1 MDEILTIRATFSFI
15 LAAPVI
21 CAWPR
26 QSAFELPLSMKL
38 DLFTDGGIVLADRL
52 SDGGL
57 GRTVPDA
64 SFNDPPLLGREM
76 RDVFIGIHE
85 KTFLSRRHCQGSK
98 LYRSVRLISMPVK
111 LDSHVRLTSRC

>member
-1 MDEILTIRATFSFI
+1 MSE
-15 LAAPVI
+15 I
-21 CAWPR
+21 CARSR
-26 QSAFELPLSMKL
+26 QSTFELQPSAKF
-38 DLFTDGGIVLADRL
+38 DLFANCGVVLADRL

-85 KTFLSRRHCQGSK
+85 NKPSFPEGIDRDPNYIVL
-98 LYRSVRLISMPVK
+98 
-111 LDSHVRLTSRC
+111 

>member
-1 MDEILTIRATFSFI
+1 
-15 LAAPVI
+15 
-21 CAWPR
+21 
-26 QSAFELPLSMKL
+26 MKL
-38 DLFTDGGIVLADRL
+38 DLFTNCGIVLADRL

-111 LDSHVRLTSRC
+111 LDSHVRLTSRRRPRYWKQPFHFSTRT